1 MVALLAFDLVFA
13 HRGDVHISL
22 RRAAGWSALW
32 MVVGVAFG
40 LVVLALLGGG
50 AAGEYWSGFLM
61 EKALSL
67 DNVFVIAVLLGTFAV
82 PDALKSD
89 VLTFG
94 IAVALMLR
102 TVFIVAGVTLLELFH
117 PVLYVM
123 GALLIFTGIRLA
135 ISDDSGE
142 DFADG
147 RTMRLLR
154 RVLPVGKE
162 FQGRRIVAREDGARV
177 ATPLLAAL
185 LAVALADVIF
195 AIDSIPAVLAITT
208 DTFLVFAANAF
219 ALLGLRAL
227 YFLLD
232 GMAQKFEYLHYGL
245 GALLIFVGGKML
257 VEDIVGH
264 LPVGVSLGVIVAVLG
279 ASVGA
284 SLLLSG
290 RALGDRGRK
299 RRAAAASPRRFSRT
313 QQAISERGRLLGRRI
328 PLRDLGQ
335 VVRRVQPEELE
346 EQRRRAVQDGA
357 ELAAA
362 RLLDQPAFGQRGG
375 RGLRRHAADARD
387 LGAADRLQVG
397 DDRERLGLGGRERG
411 RARTGEQ
418 APRGLLGVRVRGE
431 REAAG
436 DPPQHEAAALEVGL
450 ELLGRLGDRLLPG
463 LQRVGEL
470 LDGDRVGRE
479 EEQRLELGESV
490 MARLGAAVPGRV
502 ARAGSRGRSLRRVGR
517 HRDRAERLVLLPRGL
532 AALVELEQRE
542 DGHADRDAVGVLDR
556 VVEAEGAAPQQV
568 AQDAPGARRP

>member
-1 MVALLAFDLVFA
+1 MGILATASFAGWAALIAAVIGLLAFDLFFA

-22 RRAAGWSALW
+22 RRAAGWSVLW

-40 LVVLALLGGG
+40 LVVLAALGGG

-123 GALLIFTGIRLA
+123 GALLIFTGVRLA
-135 ISDDSGE
+135 ISNDSGE

-232 GMAQKFEYLHYGL
+232 GMAQKFGYLHYGL

-290 RALGDRGRK
+290 RRSTT
-299 RRAAAASPRRFSRT
+299 AA
-313 QQAISERGRLLGRRI
+313 
-328 PLRDLGQ
+328 
-335 VVRRVQPEELE
+335 
-346 EQRRRAVQDGA
+346 
-357 ELAAA
+357 
-362 RLLDQPAFGQRGG
+362 
-375 RGLRRHAADARD
+375 
-387 LGAADRLQVG
+387 
-397 DDRERLGLGGRERG
+397 
-411 RARTGEQ
+411 
-418 APRGLLGVRVRGE
+418 
-431 REAAG
+431 
-436 DPPQHEAAALEVGL
+436 
-450 ELLGRLGDRLLPG
+450 
-463 LQRVGEL
+463 
-470 LDGDRVGRE
+470 
-479 EEQRLELGESV
+479 
-490 MARLGAAVPGRV
+490 
-502 ARAGSRGRSLRRVGR
+502 
-517 HRDRAERLVLLPRGL
+517 
-532 AALVELEQRE
+532 
-542 DGHADRDAVGVLDR
+542 
-556 VVEAEGAAPQQV
+556 
-568 AQDAPGARRP
+568 

>member
-1 MVALLAFDLVFA
+1 MALIAAVVGLLAFDLFFA
-13 HRGDVHISL
+13 HRGDVEISL

-40 LVVLALLGGG
+40 LVVLVLIGSAE
-50 AAGEYWSGFLM
+50 AGSYWAGFLM

-102 TVFIVAGVTLLELFH
+102 TVFIVAGVALLELFH

-135 ISDDSGE
+135 LGGDTGE
-142 DFADG
+142 DFAEG
-147 RTMRLLR
+147 RTMRTLR
-154 RVLPVGKE
+154 RVLPIGKE
-162 FQGRRIVAREDGARV
+162 YRGRAVFGREDGARV
-177 ATPLLAAL
+177 VTPLLAAL

-245 GALLIFVGGKML
+245 GALLVFVGAKML

-290 RALGDRGRK
+290 RRSTT
-299 RRAAAASPRRFSRT
+299 AA
-313 QQAISERGRLLGRRI
+313 
-328 PLRDLGQ
+328 
-335 VVRRVQPEELE
+335 
-346 EQRRRAVQDGA
+346 
-357 ELAAA
+357 
-362 RLLDQPAFGQRGG
+362 
-375 RGLRRHAADARD
+375 
-387 LGAADRLQVG
+387 
-397 DDRERLGLGGRERG
+397 
-411 RARTGEQ
+411 
-418 APRGLLGVRVRGE
+418 
-431 REAAG
+431 
-436 DPPQHEAAALEVGL
+436 
-450 ELLGRLGDRLLPG
+450 
-463 LQRVGEL
+463 
-470 LDGDRVGRE
+470 
-479 EEQRLELGESV
+479 
-490 MARLGAAVPGRV
+490 
-502 ARAGSRGRSLRRVGR
+502 
-517 HRDRAERLVLLPRGL
+517 
-532 AALVELEQRE
+532 
-542 DGHADRDAVGVLDR
+542 
-556 VVEAEGAAPQQV
+556 
-568 AQDAPGARRP
+568 

>member
-61 EKALSL
+61 EKSLSL

-102 TVFIVAGVTLLELFH
+102 TIFIVAGVTLLELFH

-123 GALLIFTGIRLA
+123 GALLIFTGVRLA
-135 ISDDSGE
+135 ISNDSGE

-154 RVLPVGKE
+154 RVLPIGKE
-162 FQGRRIVAREDGARV
+162 FRGRAIVAHEDGARV

-245 GALLIFVGGKML
+245 GALLVFVGVKML

-290 RALGDRGRK
+290 RRSTT
-299 RRAAAASPRRFSRT
+299 AA
-313 QQAISERGRLLGRRI
+313 
-328 PLRDLGQ
+328 
-335 VVRRVQPEELE
+335 
-346 EQRRRAVQDGA
+346 
-357 ELAAA
+357 
-362 RLLDQPAFGQRGG
+362 
-375 RGLRRHAADARD
+375 
-387 LGAADRLQVG
+387 
-397 DDRERLGLGGRERG
+397 
-411 RARTGEQ
+411 
-418 APRGLLGVRVRGE
+418 
-431 REAAG
+431 
-436 DPPQHEAAALEVGL
+436 
-450 ELLGRLGDRLLPG
+450 
-463 LQRVGEL
+463 
-470 LDGDRVGRE
+470 
-479 EEQRLELGESV
+479 
-490 MARLGAAVPGRV
+490 
-502 ARAGSRGRSLRRVGR
+502 
-517 HRDRAERLVLLPRGL
+517 
-532 AALVELEQRE
+532 
-542 DGHADRDAVGVLDR
+542 
-556 VVEAEGAAPQQV
+556 
-568 AQDAPGARRP
+568 